1 MEEAQMGVYIGVDF
15 HARSQTV
22 CWCDTADGEMQQRT
36 LDHERDNV
44 RTFYAQFSAPA
55 VVGLES
61 SGYALWF
68 HQLIEELGH
77 EVRVGDAY
85 AIRQLARRR
94 QKNDRRDAELLVD
107 LLLRGDFPAVHV
119 PSPASRD
126 VLSLLRYRH
135 RLVRMRTMLKNGL
148 QAVALSHQV
157 RLRARLFSV
166 AGRERLRALPLTGAY
181 ALQRQQS
188 LLLLDALQ
196 EQIDAV
202 EQELMA
208 RAQGDV
214 RVERLRTQ
222 PGVGLLT
229 ALAVVHTLEPVSRFR
244 RARQVAAY
252 CGLDPQEQSS
262 GERQRYGH
270 ITKQGNRLLR
280 TLLVEAAYSV
290 VRPGQDEELRRFYL
304 RLLARKK
311 NSGIAIVAVAR
322 KLALRLYRM
331 LREGLDYDEFRCRGR
346 DARRARSEQSPV
358 QVQD

>member
-1 MEEAQMGVYIGVDF
+1 MGVYIGLDF

-22 CWCDTADGEMQQRT
+22 CWCDTANGEMQQRT

-68 HQLIEELGH
+68 HQLVEE
-77 EVRVGDAY
+77 
-85 AIRQLARRR
+85 
-94 QKNDRRDAELLVD
+94 LVD

-126 VLSLLRYRH
+126 VLSLLRYGH
-135 RLVRMRTMLKNGL
+135 RLVRMRTMLRNGL

-166 AGRERLRALPLTGAY
+166 AGRERLQALPLTGAH

-202 EQELMA
+202 ERELMA

-229 ALAVVHTLEPVSRFR
+229 ALAVLHTLEPVSRFR

-270 ITKQGNRLLR
+270 ITKQGNR
-280 TLLVEAAYSV
+280 
-290 VRPGQDEELRRFYL
+290 G
-304 RLLARKK
+304 
-311 NSGIAIVAVAR
+311 N
-322 KLALRLYRM
+322 
-331 LREGLDYDEFRCRGR
+331 
-346 DARRARSEQSPV
+346 RARIDV
-358 QVQD
+358 